1 VVIVIS
7 FLLQIFYYQQQ
18 ASSGLAHVVRV
29 GSPLVLLIPS
39 LSDAREQAVT
49 ESPRLGD
56 PDYSTT
62 RSASIEALSA
72 PIDKISHAIVTAG
85 AGALGM

>member
-56 PDYSTT
+56 PDHSTT

-72 PIDKISHAIVTAG
+72 PIDKISHAIVTTG